1 MKDYKDTLNLPKTD
15 FPMRG
20 NLPKREPEFIK
31 EWEEAKVYEK
41 LTEGRKDKD
50 EFVLHDGPPYSN
62 NHIHLGQALNKI
74 LKDIV
79 VKYHALLGY
88 RTPYIPGWDN
98 HGMPIENEVVKGDPK
113 IRELA
118 KSYENLKKT
127 EVKLLIR
134 EKAKKFAEKWVNIQK
149 EEFRRLGVLADFNNP
164 YLTMKPEY
172 EAKELEIL
180 ADLVEQGYIY
190 RSKMP
195 IHWCPSCKTALA
207 MAEIEYKDIKSPSL
221 WFRMKAKN
229 DDIYALVWTTTPWTI
244 VSNVALAFHPSLFYV
259 LVEAQGTRYILA
271 EGTLKRNA
279 EILKWKDYKIIE
291 RHKGTYFEH
300 WVFLH
305 PFIDRESLGILANYI
320 TTEDGTGIVHIAPGH
335 GREDF
340 EAGRKYN
347 LPVISPVDEDGR
359 FTEEAGEFKGLTTD
373 EASEKVVKILKEK
386 GAYVHYDEI
395 VHSYPHCWRCKT
407 PLIFRATTQW
417 FLSVDHKDLRK
428 KALEYIEDVKW
439 IPPESINR
447 ISASITERPD
457 WVISRQRSWGVPI
470 PAIVCKKCGKVHL
483 VPEVIRNLAKRV
495 RREGSDVWYR
505 EPLESFLGDFK
516 CDCGSTEFE
525 KELNILDVWFDS
537 GVSSIAV
544 LESRGIKWPS
554 DVYLEGPDQH
564 RGWFNAAMMIGMAEK
579 GRPPYKSVLTHGW
592 VLDEKGL
599 SMHKSLGNVIH
610 PSEIINKYGAEIL
623 RLWASFGDYT
633 EDMRLGKEILA
644 RIIDSYRKIR
654 NTIRFMLGN
663 LYDFDFEQDAI
674 SLEKLYPHDR
684 YVLSRW
690 EEVKRTVK
698 KYYDNY
704 EFHKVLHT
712 LYRFVVVE
720 LSSLF
725 LDYTKDRLYTWRKD
739 SHGRRSAQT
748 VMYIIL
754 DEFLRV
760 IAPIASFT
768 AHEGYKYF
776 NKKDKKESVFLESW
790 PLFRDEYLNEELK
803 KDFEV
808 LMQIRDRVLHAIEV
822 ARKEKKIISD
832 RLEARINIEAKRD
845 DVHSLLKKYEKHLPE
860 FFIVSQVVFEVED
873 GEGHMEEDENVKVK
887 VLHAKGEKCQRCWI
901 WSEDIKDGLCP
912 KCREVIHNANKS

>member
-31 EWEEAKVYEK
+31 EWEGARIYEK
-41 LTEGRKDKD
+41 LLKEREGKE
-50 EFVLHDGPPYSN
+50 EFILHDGPPYSN

-88 RTPYIPGWDN
+88 KTPFIPGWDN
-98 HGMPIENEVVKGDPK
+98 HGMPIENEVVKSDPK
-113 IRELA
+113 IKELA

-134 EKAKKFAEKWVNIQK
+134 EKARKFAEKWVNIQR
-149 EEFRRLGVLADFNNP
+149 EEFKRLGVLGDWDNP
-164 YLTMKPEY
+164 YLTMAPEY

-180 ADLVEQGYIY
+180 ADLVEQGYVY

-195 IHWCPSCKTALA
+195 IHWCPTCKTALA
-207 MAEIEYKDIKSPSL
+207 MAEIEYKDIDSPSL
-221 WFRMKAKN
+221 WFRMKEKN
-229 DDIYALVWTTTPWTI
+229 SDVYALVWTTTPWTI
-244 VSNVALAFHPSLFYV
+244 ISNVALAFHPDLDYV
-259 LVEAQGTRYILA
+259 IVEVDGTKYILA

-279 EILKWKDYKIIE
+279 EILKWKDYKIVE
-291 RHKGTYFEH
+291 KHKGTFFEH
-300 WVFLH
+300 RVFLH
-305 PFIDRESLGILANYI
+305 PFIDRESLGILADYI

-347 LPVISPVDEDGR
+347 LPVISPVNEDGR
-359 FTEEAGEFKGLTTD
+359 FTEEAPGFEGLDT
-373 EASEKVVKILKEK
+373 EQASEKVVEVLKEK
-386 GAYVHYDEI
+386 GGYVHYDKI
-395 VHSYPHCWRCKT
+395 THSYPHCWRCKS

-428 KALEYIEDVKW
+428 RALEHIKDVRW

-447 ISASITERPD
+447 ISASIEERPD

-470 PAIVCKKCGKVHL
+470 PAIICKKCGKVHL
-483 VPEVIRNLAKRV
+483 RPEIIRNLAEKV
-495 RREGSDVWYR
+495 KIYGSDAWYKLSVK
-505 EPLESFLGDFK
+505 EFVGDFK

-537 GVSSIAV
+537 GVSSFAV
-544 LESRGIKWPS
+544 LEPRKLKWPS

-564 RGWFNAAMMIGMAEK
+564 RGWFNAAMMIGMAHR
-579 GRPPYKSVLTHGW
+579 GRPPYRTVVTHGW

-644 RIIDSYRKIR
+644 RIVDSYRKIR

-663 LYDFDFEQDAI
+663 LYDFDY
-674 SLEKLYPHDR
+674 EKDKVELGDIFPHDR
-684 YVLSRW
+684 YVLHRW
-690 EEVKRTVK
+690 EEIKRKVKN
-698 KYYDNY
+698 YYDNY

-712 LYRFVVVE
+712 LYRFVVVD
-720 LSSLF
+720 LSSFF
-725 LDYTKDRLYTWRKD
+725 LDYTKDRLYTWGRD
-739 SHGRRSAQT
+739 SRGRRSAQT
-748 VMYIIL
+748 VIYLIL

-760 IAPIASFT
+760 ISPIATFT
-768 AHEGYKYF
+768 AYEAYKFF
-776 NKKDKKESVFLESW
+776 NKKNKKDAVFLELW
-790 PLFRDEYLNEELK
+790 PENRDEYLNEEIA

-822 ARKEKKIISD
+822 ARKDKKLIND
-832 RLEARINIEAKRD
+832 RLEARVNIEAKND
-845 DVHSLLKKYEKHLPE
+845 GTKSLLEKYRVYLPE
-860 FFIVSQVVFEVED
+860 FFIVSQVELFMEPD
-873 GEGHMEEDENVKVK
+873 GGHEEEDDLVKVK
-887 VLHAKGEKCQRCWI
+887 VFHARGEKCPRCWI

-912 KCREVIHNANKS
+912 KCREVILNENKS